1 MGILCRLG
9 QHQAAPQVRANRG
22 AAFGR
27 CRHCGCDLILAESG
41 WRPIPRGY
49 RIVWGSAPPERA
61 ADPAQLQLE
70 LPDPPGPPV
79 RAARIAR
86 PAEPP
91 PRRRSLRTGDRLR
104 SAPFEGRVT
113 A

>member
-9 QHQAAPQVRANRG
+9 QHQAAPQVRANGG

-27 CRHCGCDLILAESG
+27 CRGCGRDLILTQTG

-49 RIVWGSAPPERA
+49 RIVWGCAPPARA
-61 ADPAQLQLE
+61 ADPAQLKLA
-70 LPDPPGPPV
+70 LPEPPGPPV
-79 RAARIAR
+79 GALRIAR
-86 PAEPP
+86 PAAPP
-91 PRRRSLRTGDRLR
+91 PRRSPRTGYRLD
-104 SAPFEGRVT
+104 SAAAESQIT